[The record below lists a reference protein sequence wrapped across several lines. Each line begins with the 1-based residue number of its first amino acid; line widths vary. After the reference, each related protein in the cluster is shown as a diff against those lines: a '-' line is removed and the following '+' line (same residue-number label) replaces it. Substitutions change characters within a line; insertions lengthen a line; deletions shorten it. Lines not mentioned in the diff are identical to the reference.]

1 MNADDGPEA
10 YLQALE
16 ADATRRVVEK
26 WRKEGFSQQRIRE
39 RLERLERCKT
49 ETVIRGRHRYVDP
62 ASGRPYWYDA
72 TTGRSY
78 WDDATTSAP
87 LNDPAA
93 PAPAPADEA
102 SPGTAAAD
110 AATDAVFAA
119 AADAQRLVAAAA
131 AQVLRTESPAKPR
144 AGRPP
149 RPESPAAIAARVV
162 TAKRSPGADDA
173 YPKYSVSE
181 KTYDL

>member
-1 MNADDGPEA
+1 MNADDGPDA

-39 RLERLERCKT
+39 GLERLERCKT

-93 PAPAPADEA
+93 PAPAPA
-102 SPGTAAAD
+102 AA
-110 AATDAVFAA
+110 
-119 AADAQRLVAAAA
+119 
-131 AQVLRTESPAKPR
+131 VL
-144 AGRPP
+144 
-149 RPESPAAIAARVV
+149 AAITPINPDRYNI
-162 TAKRSPGADDA
+162 R
-173 YPKYSVSE
+173 
-181 KTYDL
+181 L

>member
-1 MNADDGPEA
+1 MNADDGQEA
-10 YLQALE
+10 FRQELEQALE

-39 RLERLERCKT
+39 GLERLERCKT
-49 ETVIRGRHRYVDP
+49 ETVIRGRRYVVP

-93 PAPAPADEA
+93 PAPAPAA
-102 SPGTAAAD
+102 APVPAAA
-110 AATDAVFAA
+110 
-119 AADAQRLVAAAA
+119 
-131 AQVLRTESPAKPR
+131 VL
-144 AGRPP
+144 
-149 RPESPAAIAARVV
+149 AAIN
-162 TAKRSPGADDA
+162 PD
-173 YPKYSVSE
+173 KY
-181 KTYDL
+181 DIRL

>member
-1 MNADDGPEA
+1 MNADDGPEK

-26 WRKEGFSQQRIRE
+26 WRKEGISQQRIRD

-49 ETVIRGRHRYVDP
+49 ETVIRYVDP

-72 TTGRSY
+72 TTGVSY

-93 PAPAPADEA
+93 TAAAPAAAPAPA
-102 SPGTAAAD
+102 AA
-110 AATDAVFAA
+110 
-119 AADAQRLVAAAA
+119 
-131 AQVLRTESPAKPR
+131 VL
-144 AGRPP
+144 
-149 RPESPAAIAARVV
+149 AAIN
-162 TAKRSPGADDA
+162 PG
-173 YPKYSVSE
+173 KYNIR
-181 KTYDL
+181 L

>member
-1 MNADDGPEA
+1 MNADDAHEA
-10 YLQALE
+10 YWQKVEAALE

-26 WRKEGFSQQRIRE
+26 RRKEGFSQQRIRE

-62 ASGRPYWYDA
+62 ASGRPYWHDA

-93 PAPAPADEA
+93 PAPAPA
-102 SPGTAAAD
+102 AA
-110 AATDAVFAA
+110 
-119 AADAQRLVAAAA
+119 
-131 AQVLRTESPAKPR
+131 VL
-144 AGRPP
+144 
-149 RPESPAAIAARVV
+149 AAIN
-162 TAKRSPGADDA
+162 PE
-173 YPKYSVSE
+173 KY
-181 KTYDL
+181 DIRL

>member
-16 ADATRRVVEK
+16 ADADRRVREK
-26 WRKEGFSQQRIRE
+26 LLQEGFSQQRISE
-39 RLERLERCKT
+39 LQERCKT

-62 ASGRPYWYDA
+62 ASGRPYWHDA

-93 PAPAPADEA
+93 PAPAPA
-102 SPGTAAAD
+102 PAAAP
-110 AATDAVFAA
+110 VPAA
-119 AADAQRLVAAAA
+119 A
-131 AQVLRTESPAKPR
+131 VL
-144 AGRPP
+144 
-149 RPESPAAIAARVV
+149 AAIN
-162 TAKRSPGADDA
+162 PD
-173 YPKYSVSE
+173 KY
-181 KTYDL
+181 DIRL

>member
-1 MNADDGPEA
+1 MNADDGPDA

-39 RLERLERCKT
+39 GLERLERCKT
-49 ETVIRGRHRYVDP
+49 ETVIRGRRYVDP
-62 ASGRPYWYDA
+62 ASGRPYWHDA

-93 PAPAPADEA
+93 PAPAPAA
-102 SPGTAAAD
+102 APVPAAA
-110 AATDAVFAA
+110 V
-119 AADAQRLVAAAA
+119 VAAIN
-131 AQVLRTESPAKPR
+131 P
-144 AGRPP
+144 
-149 RPESPAAIAARVV
+149 
-162 TAKRSPGADDA
+162 D
-173 YPKYSVSE
+173 KY
-181 KTYDL
+181 DIRL

>member
-1 MNADDGPEA
+1 MNADDGQEA
-10 YLQALE
+10 FRQELEQALE

-26 WRKEGFSQQRIRE
+26 WRKEGVSQQRIRE

-49 ETVIRGRHRYVDP
+49 ETVIRYVDP

-93 PAPAPADEA
+93 PAPAPA
-102 SPGTAAAD
+102 AA
-110 AATDAVFAA
+110 
-119 AADAQRLVAAAA
+119 
-131 AQVLRTESPAKPR
+131 VL
-144 AGRPP
+144 
-149 RPESPAAIAARVV
+149 AAIN
-162 TAKRSPGADDA
+162 PE
-173 YPKYSVSE
+173 KY
-181 KTYDL
+181 DIRL

>member
-62 ASGRPYWYDA
+62 ASGRPYWHDA

-87 LNDPAA
+87 LNDPPAAA
-93 PAPAPADEA
+93 PAPP
-102 SPGTAAAD
+102 AAAP
-110 AATDAVFAA
+110 VPAA
-119 AADAQRLVAAAA
+119 A
-131 AQVLRTESPAKPR
+131 VL
-144 AGRPP
+144 
-149 RPESPAAIAARVV
+149 AAIN
-162 TAKRSPGADDA
+162 PE
-173 YPKYSVSE
+173 KY
-181 KTYDL
+181 DIRL